1 MIMTKRRGNHEG
13 SFRQRSNGTWEC
25 AIMIG
30 YKATG
35 ARDMKYFYGATKAEA
50 RKKMQTYLDAR
61 DRGMDVD
68 TDYKLSDWIEVFM
81 ELHSPNIKPVTVEN
95 YRYTAKLIN
104 KHLGDKS
111 IRKIR
116 PMDVEMLLLR
126 LKEEGRSDS
135 ALSQVR
141 GLLYS
146 VMHKAVGNN
155 LIINNPVAYA
165 PKLRKRPP
173 TEKAVYSKEEY
184 RILMEKLPHNLIG
197 HSLRILLFCGI
208 RTQEL
213 LALTPE
219 KIAPDGSEIYIRQ
232 AVSMERGHVT
242 ISTPKSYDSVRTIAV
257 PSVARES
264 ALFLRNTQNHF
275 VWQSPVDDIPVNP
288 STFRK
293 LYREC
298 LQSIPGIRYLPPH
311 NCRHSYVSLLVAEH
325 VELPVAQALVGHST
339 QLMTLHY
346 THILPEIKENAV
358 EKLSALFEKE

>member
-1 MIMTKRRGNHEG
+1 MAGRRGNGEG
-13 SFRQRSNGTWEC
+13 SFRQRGNTWEVS
-25 AIMIG
+25 IMLG
-30 YKATG
+30 YKPTG
-35 ARDMKYFYGATKAEA
+35 ARNIKTFYGATKAEA
-50 RKKMQTYLDAR
+50 RRKMQTYMDAR

-68 TDYKLSDWIEVFM
+68 TDYTVAEWIEVYM
-81 ELHSPNIKPVTVEN
+81 ELHSPNLKPVTIEN

-104 KHLGDKS
+104 KHLGEKS
-111 IRKIR
+111 IKKIR

-155 LIINNPVAYA
+155 LIVNNPVAYA

-173 TEKAVYSKEEY
+173 TEKAVFSEEDY
-184 RILMEKLPHNLIG
+184 KILMTELPNNLIG
-197 HSLRILLFCGI
+197 NSIRLLLFTGM
-208 RTQEL
+208 RSQEL

-219 KIAPDGSEIYIRQ
+219 HIAPDGSEIYIRQ

-257 PSVARES
+257 PSVVRES
-264 ALFLRNTQNHF
+264 ALLLRNTQNHF
-275 VWQSPVDDIPVNP
+275 VWQSPVDDKPVNP

-298 LQSIPGIRYLPPH
+298 LESIPGVRYLPPH
-311 NCRHSYVSLLVAEH
+311 NCRHSYISLLQAQGADYPTV
-325 VELPVAQALVGHST
+325 QALAGHSD
-339 QLMTLHY
+339 QRMTLRY
-346 THILPEIKENAV
+346 THVYPEVKTKAA
-358 EKLSALFEKE
+358 EKLSALFDKK

>member
-1 MIMTKRRGNHEG
+1 MAGRRGNGEG
-13 SFRQRSNGTWEC
+13 SFRQRGNTWEVS
-25 AIMIG
+25 IMLG
-30 YKATG
+30 YKPTG
-35 ARDMKYFYGATKAEA
+35 ARNIKTFYGATKAEA
-50 RKKMQTYLDAR
+50 RRKMQAYMDAR

-68 TDYKLSDWIEVFM
+68 TDYTVAEWIEVYM
-81 ELHSPNIKPVTVEN
+81 ELHSPNIKPVTIES

-104 KHLGDKS
+104 KHIGDKS

-155 LIINNPVAYA
+155 LIVNNPVAYA

-173 TEKAVYSKEEY
+173 TEKDIFTKEDY
-184 RILMEKLPHNLIG
+184 KILMDKLPNTLIG
-197 HSLRILLFCGI
+197 NSVKILLFTGM
-208 RTQEL
+208 RSQEL

-219 KIAPDGSEIYIRQ
+219 HIAPDGSEIYIRQ

-257 PSVARES
+257 PSIARES

-275 VWQSPVDDIPVNP
+275 VWQSPVEDKPVNP

-293 LYREC
+293 IYREC
-298 LQSIPGIRYLPPH
+298 LESIPGVRYLPPH

-325 VELPVAQALVGHST
+325 VELPIAQALVGHST
-339 QLMTLHY
+339 QLMTMHY
-346 THILPEIKENAV
+346 THVLPAVKEDAT
-358 EKLSALFEKE
+358 EKLSALFNG

>member
-1 MIMTKRRGNHEG
+1 MAKRRGNHEG
-13 SFRQRSNGTWEC
+13 SYRQRSNGTWE
-25 AIMIG
+25 ASIMLG
-30 YKATG
+30 FKPTG
-35 ARDMKYFYGATKAEA
+35 ARNIKYFYGATKAEV
-50 RKKMQTYLDAR
+50 RRKMQAYIDAR

-68 TDYKLSDWIEVFM
+68 TDYTLAEWIDVYM

-104 KHLGDKS
+104 KHLGDKL
-111 IRKIR
+111 IKKIR

-173 TEKAVYSKEEY
+173 TEKDIFTKEEY
-184 RILMEKLPHNLIG
+184 KILMDKLPNTLIG
-197 HSLRILLFCGI
+197 NSVKILLFTGM
-208 RTQEL
+208 RSQEL

-219 KIAPDGSEIYIRQ
+219 HIAPDGSEIYIRQ

-257 PSVARES
+257 PSIAQES

-275 VWQSPVDDIPVNP
+275 VWQSPVEDKPVNP

-298 LQSIPGIRYLPPH
+298 LESISGVRYLPPH
-311 NCRHSYVSLLVAEH
+311 NCRHSYISMLISKQVS
-325 VELPVAQALVGHST
+325 LPVAQALAGHSA
-339 QLMTLHY
+339 QLMTMHY
-346 THILPEIKENAV
+346 THIQSNVKADAV
-358 EKLSALFEKE
+358 EKLSALFENG

>member
-1 MIMTKRRGNHEG
+1 MAGRRGNHEG
-13 SFRQRSNGTWEC
+13 SFRQRGNTWEVS
-25 AIMIG
+25 IMLG
-30 YKATG
+30 YKPTG
-35 ARDMKYFYGATKAEA
+35 ARNIKTFYGATKAEA
-50 RKKMQTYLDAR
+50 RRKMQAYMDAR

-68 TDYKLSDWIEVFM
+68 TDYTVAEWIEVYM
-81 ELHSPNIKPVTVEN
+81 ELHSPNIKPVTIEN

-104 KHLGDKS
+104 KHIGDKS

-155 LIINNPVAYA
+155 LIVNNPVAYA

-173 TEKAVYSKEEY
+173 TEKAVFTKEDY
-184 RILMEKLPHNLIG
+184 KILMNELPNNLIG
-197 HSLRILLFCGI
+197 HSLRVLLFCGI
-208 RTQEL
+208 RSQEL
-213 LALTPE
+213 LALMPE
-219 KIAPDGSEIYIRQ
+219 HIAPDGSEIYIRQ
-232 AVSMERGHVT
+232 AISMERGHVT
-242 ISTPKSYDSVRTIAV
+242 VSTPKSYDSVRTIAV
-257 PSVARES
+257 PTVARES

-275 VWQSPVDDIPVNP
+275 VWQSPVEDKPINP

-298 LQSIPGIRYLPPH
+298 LESIPGIRYLPPH
-311 NCRHSYVSLLVAEH
+311 NCRHSYVSLLVSEH
-325 VELPVAQALVGHST
+325 VELPIAQALVGHST
-339 QLMTLHY
+339 QLMTMHY
-346 THILPEIKENAV
+346 THILPTVKENAV
-358 EKLSALFEKE
+358 EKLSALFDE

>member
-1 MIMTKRRGNHEG
+1 MAKRRGNHEG
-13 SFRQRSNGTWEC
+13 SYRLRSNGTWE
-25 AIMIG
+25 ASIMMG
-30 YKATG
+30 YKPTG
-35 ARDMKYFYGATKAEA
+35 AKNIKYFYGTTKTEA
-50 RKKMQTYLDAR
+50 RRKMQAYLDAK

-68 TDYKLSDWIEVFM
+68 TEYTVAEWIEVYM
-81 ELHSPNIKPVTVEN
+81 TLHSPNIKPVTIEN

-104 KHLGDKS
+104 KHIGDKS

-116 PMDVEMLLLR
+116 PMDVEVLLLR

-141 GLLYS
+141 GLLYA

-155 LIINNPVAYA
+155 LIVNNPVAYA

-173 TEKAVYSKEEY
+173 TEKEIFTQEEY
-184 RILMEKLPHNLIG
+184 KVLMEKLPDTLIG
-197 HSLRILLFCGI
+197 HSVKLLLFTGM
-208 RTQEL
+208 RSQEL

-219 KIAPDGSEIYIRQ
+219 HIAPDGSEIYIRQ

-242 ISTPKSYDSVRTIAV
+242 LSTTKSHDSVRTIAV
-257 PSVARES
+257 PSIARES
-264 ALFLRNTQNHF
+264 ALFLRNTQNRF
-275 VWQSPVDDIPVNP
+275 VWQSSVEDKPINP

-298 LQSIPGIRYLPPH
+298 LESIPGVRYLPPH
-311 NCRHSYVSLLVAEH
+311 NCRHSYVSMLVAKH
-325 VELPVAQALVGHST
+325 VDLTIVQALVGHST

-346 THILPEIKENAV
+346 THILQTVKEDAA
-358 EKLSALFEKE
+358 E